1 MNRVPRDLGF
11 SMRVLLLAL
20 VRLYQRFVSPYK
32 GFRCAYRVHTG
43 RASCSE
49 LGYRALR
56 RHGVIGGLQVLRVRV
71 GRCGVAHRRF
81 ALAREAQRLGER
93 GDCDLSCD
101 VPDLGDCG
109 VADTGGDGCAAL
121 SFRSC
126 ACDWPWSPPRR
137 KPEDDETTRLPA
149 EK

>member
-1 MNRVPRDLGF
+1 
-11 SMRVLLLAL
+11 MRVLLLAL

-71 GRCGVAHRRF
+71 GRCGVAHRRYGP
-81 ALAREAQRLGER
+81 ARDAQRLGER
-93 GDCDLSCD
+93 GDCDVPCEA
-101 VPDLGDCG
+101 PDLGDCG
-109 VADTGGDGCAAL
+109 VADTGGDGCAVHPL
-121 SFRSC
+121 SGC
-126 ACDWPWSPPRR
+126 YCDWPWSSSR
-137 KPEDDETTRLPA
+137 KRQEDDETTRLPA
-149 EK
+149 QR